1 MTKWLQKCNIINVLQ
16 IIIKNDKWNTINIF
30 ILKKI
35 NPTWQ
40 RCLSWQVVRNI
51 FIFFAN
57 FNITW
62 QRCLQYHHLLHKY
75 VIFGEKKNALPSFDI
90 QINFFLYVRITLMY
104 I

>member
-1 MTKWLQKCNIINVLQ
+1 MAKVFIIPS
-16 IIIKNDKWNTINIF
+16 T
-30 ILKKI
+30 
-35 NPTWQ
+35 NPN
-40 RCLSWQVVRNI
+40 LSWQVVRNI
-51 FIFFAN
+51 FFFVAN